1 MWEAWSLQSRPCP
14 GSPDSREVCS
24 NRCAVETTRVE
35 RFVSF
40 QSNTPLYRNTGLGCR
55 HRRSRD
61 FSINTHTGAKRFE
74 REWYLLESSLSE
86 LQPMTAAAAAIVA
99 SIIVI
104 SFSACVSWLA
114 LKGVS
119 MVMFKMFANERR
131 AARELSV
138 QEASSVDDFG
148 RIAEVQFRR

>member
-1 MWEAWSLQSRPCP
+1 
-14 GSPDSREVCS
+14 
-24 NRCAVETTRVE
+24 
-35 RFVSF
+35 
-40 QSNTPLYRNTGLGCR
+40 
-55 HRRSRD
+55 
-61 FSINTHTGAKRFE
+61 
-74 REWYLLESSLSE
+74 
-86 LQPMTAAAAAIVA
+86 MTAAAAAIVA